1 MKLSEVV
8 DFATNHDRFNEFLEQ
23 SNIDPDSVHQLTAK
37 ITNVTANTI
46 EHRIFFDFGNAGES
60 TKDVRVIVDLDKNTR
75 DFKFIQI
82 DHPTR

>member
-1 MKLSEVV
+1 MKLSEVINY
-8 DFATNHDRFNEFLEQ
+8 ATNHDRFNKFLNQ
-23 SNIDPDSVHQLTAK
+23 SNINPDSVHELTAK

-46 EHRIFFDFGNAGES
+46 EHRIYFDFGNPGES
-60 TKDVRVIVDLDKNTR
+60 TKDVRVIIDFDKRTQ